1 MASTAENTFRDDWM
15 PLNPPVTQP
24 TISSEESIELLHRL
38 LENLETVI
46 RGKRTTL
53 ELLLCCLAAEGHALL
68 EDIPGTGKTTLAKA
82 LALSMG
88 CEFKRVQFTP
98 DLLPTDILGASIFN
112 PQTGT
117 FSFNPGPIFCNV
129 LVADEINR
137 ASPRTQSALLEAM
150 GEQQVTI
157 DGQTRRLDLPF
168 LCIATQNP
176 VEFHGTYPLP
186 EAQLDRFSV
195 RLALGYV
202 SEEEELRILQT
213 QQRGQPLDQVQPV
226 TNAGQ
231 ILALQQA
238 VRNVILEESVSRYLL
253 RLVAATRNAEGVQ
266 LGVSTRGSLQFARMA
281 AATALMHGRDYVL
294 PEDLKQL
301 AEPVLAHRLVL
312 DTQSRYAGMDKA
324 TVVRDVVD
332 RVPVPR

>member
-1 MASTAENTFRDDWM
+1 MQ
-15 PLNPPVTQP
+15 LNPPSGQNAVSADQ
-24 TISSEESIELLHRL
+24 SSQLLQRL
-38 LENLETVI
+38 LDNLEKVI
-46 RGKRTTL
+46 RGKRDTL
-53 ELLLCCLAAEGHALL
+53 QLLLGCLAAEGHALL

-82 LALSMG
+82 LAFSMR

-112 PQTGT
+112 PQEGT
-117 FSFNPGPIFCNV
+117 FHFNPGPIFANV

-157 DGQTRRLDLPF
+157 DGQTHHLDSPF

-176 VEFHGTYPLP
+176 IEFHGTYPLP

-202 SEEEELRILQT
+202 SEDEELRILET
-213 QQRGQPLDQVQPV
+213 QQRGQPLDDIQPV
-226 TNAGQ
+226 ASADEIIG
-231 ILALQQA
+231 LQQA
-238 VRNVILEESVSRYLL
+238 VRNVVMEQSVTRYLL
-253 RLVAATRNAEGVQ
+253 RLVAATRDALGVQ
-266 LGVSTRGSLQFARMA
+266 LGVSTRGSLQLARMA
-281 AATALMHGRDYVL
+281 RAYALVQGRDYVL
-294 PEDLKQL
+294 PEDLKRL

-312 DTQSRYAGMDKA
+312 DTQSRYSGTDKS
-324 TVVRDVVD
+324 TVIQHLID